1 MILVATAWLILSM
14 DWSVSIT
21 DGFSL
26 RPWRLLTI
34 CYLLPGVV
42 GTLMLWSLP
51 ESPKI
56 LMSLHKTEEAF
67 AAVDWI
73 AVTNSGKHLHEF
85 KVHKLKTEDNANG
98 ENILLI
104 SKSA

>member
-1 MILVATAWLILSM
+1 
-14 DWSVSIT
+14 
-21 DGFSL
+21 
-26 RPWRLLTI
+26 
-34 CYLLPGVV
+34 
-42 GTLMLWSLP
+42 
-51 ESPKI
+51 
-56 LMSLHKTEEAF
+56 MSLHKTEEAF

-85 KVHKLKTEDNANG
+85 KVQKLKTEASADADG

>member
-1 MILVATAWLILSM
+1 MN
-14 DWSVSIT
+14 WSVNIT
-21 DGFSL
+21 DDFSF

-34 CYLLPGVV
+34 CYMLPGVI
-42 GTLMLWSLP
+42 GTIMLWTLP

-85 KVHKLKTEDNANG
+85 KVQKLKTEASADADG